1 MEPQRSFIHKAVG
14 FTLLLIPFLSVSM
27 TARKFYDDDP
37 LKQEPPPLRA
47 DKVEQRRISDAY
59 DLFSNTLSKRGERAT
74 VKKPIPARAINT
86 LGEVPDN
93 SWFTN
98 RHYKQQLSIEELMRG
113 PGDQNAP
120 DTSGP
125 LTVVSAKTEG
135 VTPGFLMEDARGR
148 RYNVKFD
155 PLKNP
160 EMATSAD
167 VIVSK
172 FFYALGY
179 NVPENYIFTFSRGQL
194 RIAPTAKLKTKVGK
208 RRPMTER
215 DLTEILL
222 KAPKLPD
229 GRYRSV
235 ASFYLKGKNVGEF
248 RYYGTRSDD
257 PNDIVPHEHR
267 RDLRGLRV
275 FCAWLGHDDSRAINT
290 LDMLVEGN
298 GVQFVKH
305 HLIDFGAT
313 LGSDSYRPNSPASG
327 NVYWFA
333 WSSAAAEFFSLG
345 LDVPRWMRAHYP
357 KLPAVGRFEAEVFD
371 PEKWVPFYP
380 SPAFD
385 NCFPDDAFWAAKQVM
400 AFSDE
405 EIRALVKTGQY
416 TDRRA
421 EDWIVQCLIKRRD
434 KIGKAYFAKVLPLDR
449 FEVRDGRLTF
459 DDLAVKH
466 KFSGPRDYAVQ
477 WSQFDNNTEQKTPLA
492 GETGLSVPRAVQDAA
507 EGEYFAANLNAGDKQ
522 KTVTVYLRKMAGQLQ
537 VVGVDRTW

>member
-1 MEPQRSFIHKAVG
+1 V
-14 FTLLLIPFLSVSM
+14 
-27 TARKFYDDDP
+27 
-37 LKQEPPPLRA
+37 
-47 DKVEQRRISDAY
+47 
-59 DLFSNTLSKRGERAT
+59 
-74 VKKPIPARAINT
+74 NT

-93 SWFTN
+93 SWYTN
-98 RHYKQQLSIEELMRG
+98 RHYKRRLSIEELVRG

-148 RYNVKFD
+148 LYNVKFD

-179 NVPENYIFTFSRGQL
+179 NVPENYIFAFSRSQL
-194 RIAPTAKLKTKVGK
+194 RIAPTAQVKTKVGK

-215 DLTEILL
+215 DLTEIFL
-222 KAPKLPD
+222 KAPKRSD
-229 GRYRSV
+229 GRYRCV

-290 LDMLVEGN
+290 LDMLVEEN
-298 GVQFVKH
+298 GAQFVKH

-327 NVYWFA
+327 HVYWFA
-333 WSSAAAEFFSLG
+333 WDSAAAQFFSLG
-345 LDVPRWMRAHYP
+345 LDIPHWMRAHYP
-357 KLPAVGRFEAEVFD
+357 KIPAVGRFEAEVFD
-371 PEKWVPFYP
+371 PEMWVPFYP
-380 SPAFD
+380 CPAFD
-385 NCFPDDAFWAAKQVM
+385 NCLPDDAFWAAKQVM
-400 AFSDE
+400 TFSDE

-434 KIGKAYFAKVLPLDR
+434 KIAKAYFAKVLPLDR
-449 FEVRDGRLTF
+449 FEVRNDRLAF
-459 DDLAVKH
+459 DDLAVEH
-466 KFSGPRDYAVQ
+466 KLVDPRNYAVQ
-477 WSQFDNNTEQKTPLA
+477 WSRFNNDTEQKALLA
-492 GETGLSVPRAVQDAA
+492 GETGLSMPDAVLDAA
-507 EGEYFAANLNAGDKQ
+507 EGEYFAADISAGDKQ
-522 KTVTVYLRKMAGQLQ
+522 KTVTVYLRKKGGQIQ

>member
-1 MEPQRSFIHKAVG
+1 MKPQQSPIPRAVG
-14 FTLLLIPFLSVSM
+14 FTLLLVPFLALSM
-27 TARKFYDDDP
+27 TARKFYEDDP

-47 DKVEQRRISDAY
+47 DKVAERRISDAY
-59 DLFSNTLSKRGERAT
+59 DLFSNTLSKRGERTTKQKA
-74 VKKPIPARAINT
+74 VPARAVNT
-86 LGEVPDN
+86 LGEVADN
-93 SWFTN
+93 AWFTN
-98 RHYKQQLSIEELMRG
+98 RHYKKRLSIEELVRG

-120 DTSGP
+120 DAGGP

-135 VTPGFLMEDARGR
+135 VTPGFVMEDARGR

-155 PLKNP
+155 PLQNP

-179 NVPENYIFTFSRGQL
+179 NVPENYIFTFSRRQL
-194 RIAPTAKLKTKVGK
+194 HIAPTANVKTKVGK
-208 RRPMTER
+208 LRPMTER
-215 DLTEILL
+215 DLTELFL
-222 KAPKLPD
+222 KAPKLRD
-229 GRYRSV
+229 GRYRCV
-235 ASFYLKGKNVGEF
+235 ASLYLTGKNVGEF

-257 PNDIVPHEHR
+257 PNDFVPHEHR

-290 LDMLVEGN
+290 LDMLVEEN

-327 NVYWFA
+327 NAYWFS
-333 WSSAAAEFFSLG
+333 WSSAAAQLFSLG

-357 KLPAVGRFEAEVFD
+357 KIPAVGRFEADIFD

-385 NCFPDDAFWAAKQVM
+385 NCLPDDAFWAAKQVM

-449 FEVRDGRLTF
+449 FEVRDGRLAF
-459 DDLAVKH
+459 DDLAVEH
-466 KFSGPRDYAVQ
+466 KLSGPRDYAVQ
-477 WSQFDNNTEQKTPLA
+477 WSRFNNDTEQKTPLA
-492 GETGLSVPRAVQDAA
+492 GETGFPLPRSVQEAA
-507 EGEYFAANLNAGDKQ
+507 EGEYFAADLSAADKQ
-522 KTVTVYLRKMAGQLQ
+522 KTVTVYMRKKGGQIQ
-537 VVGVDRTW
+537 VVGIDRTW

>member
-1 MEPQRSFIHKAVG
+1 MKAQPSSIQRAVG
-14 FTLLLIPFLSVSM
+14 FTLLLIPFLSLSIA
-27 TARKFYDDDP
+27 ARKFYRDDP
-37 LKQEPPPLRA
+37 LEQEPPPLRA
-47 DKVEQRRISDAY
+47 DKVASRRISDAY
-59 DLFSNTLSKRGERAT
+59 DLFSNTLSKRGERTAA
-74 VKKPIPARAINT
+74 KKPIPAGAVNT

-93 SWFTN
+93 TWYTN
-98 RHYKQQLSIEELMRG
+98 RHYKKPLSIEELVRG
-113 PGDQNAP
+113 PGDGNPP

-125 LTVVSAKTEG
+125 LMVVSAKTEG
-135 VTPGFLMEDARGR
+135 VTPGFVMEDARGR

-155 PLKNP
+155 PLTNP

-179 NVPENYIFTFSRGQL
+179 NVPENYTFTFARSQL
-194 RIAPTAKLKTKVGK
+194 RIAPTANVKTKVGK

-215 DLTEILL
+215 DLTELFL

-229 GRYRSV
+229 GRYRAV
-235 ASFYLKGKNVGEF
+235 ASLYLTGKSVGEF

-290 LDMLVEGN
+290 LDMLVEDK
-298 GVQFVKH
+298 GVQFIRH
-305 HLIDFGAT
+305 YLIDFGAT

-333 WSSAAAEFFSLG
+333 WDSVAAQFFSLG

-357 KLPAVGRFEAEVFD
+357 KIPAVGRFEADAFD

-380 SPAFD
+380 CAAFD
-385 NCFPDDAFWAAKQVM
+385 NCLPDDAFWAAKQVM

-405 EIRALVKTGQY
+405 QIRALVKTGHY
-416 TDRRA
+416 TNPQA
-421 EDWIVQCLIKRRD
+421 EQWIAECLIKRRD

-449 FEVRDGRLTF
+449 FEVRDGRLAF
-459 DDLAVKH
+459 EDLAVKH
-466 KFSGPRDYAVQ
+466 KLASPRDYTVQ
-477 WSQFDNNTEQKTPLA
+477 WSRFNNDTEQKTPLGGA
-492 GETGLSVPRAVQDAA
+492 TGLSLPRAIQEAV
-507 EGEYFAANLNAGDKQ
+507 EGEYFAADMSAGDKQ
-522 KTVTVYLRKMAGQLQ
+522 KTLTVYLRKKAGQMQ

>member
-1 MEPQRSFIHKAVG
+1 MKAQPSSIQRAVG
-14 FTLLLIPFLSVSM
+14 FTLLLIPFLSLSIA
-27 TARKFYDDDP
+27 ARKFYRDDP
-37 LKQEPPPLRA
+37 LEQEPPPLRA
-47 DKVEQRRISDAY
+47 DKVASRRISDAY
-59 DLFSNTLSKRGERAT
+59 DLFSNTLSKRGERTAA
-74 VKKPIPARAINT
+74 KKPIPAGAVNT

-93 SWFTN
+93 TWYTN
-98 RHYKQQLSIEELMRG
+98 RHYKKPLSIEELVRG
-113 PGDQNAP
+113 PGDGNPP

-125 LTVVSAKTEG
+125 LMVVSAKTEG
-135 VTPGFLMEDARGR
+135 VTPGFVMEDARGR

-155 PLKNP
+155 PLTNP

-172 FFYALGY
+172 CFYALGY
-179 NVPENYIFTFSRGQL
+179 NVPENYTFTFARSQL
-194 RIAPTAKLKTKVGK
+194 RIAPTANVKTKVGK

-215 DLTEILL
+215 DLTELFL

-229 GRYRSV
+229 GRYRAV
-235 ASFYLKGKNVGEF
+235 ASLYLTGKSVGEF

-290 LDMLVEGN
+290 LDMLVEDK
-298 GVQFVKH
+298 GVQFIRH
-305 HLIDFGAT
+305 YLIDFGAT

-333 WSSAAAEFFSLG
+333 WDSVAAQFFSLG

-357 KLPAVGRFEAEVFD
+357 KIPAVGRFEADAFD

-380 SPAFD
+380 CAAFD
-385 NCFPDDAFWAAKQVM
+385 NCLPDDAFWAAKQVM

-405 EIRALVKTGQY
+405 QIRALVKTGHY
-416 TDRRA
+416 TNPQA
-421 EDWIVQCLIKRRD
+421 EQWIAECLIKRRD

-449 FEVRDGRLTF
+449 FEVRDGRLAF
-459 DDLAVKH
+459 EDLAVKH
-466 KFSGPRDYAVQ
+466 KLASPRDYTVQ
-477 WSQFDNNTEQKTPLA
+477 WSRFNNDTEQKTPLGGA
-492 GETGLSVPRAVQDAA
+492 TGFSLPRAIQEAV
-507 EGEYFAANLNAGDKQ
+507 EGEYFAADMSAGDKQ
-522 KTVTVYLRKMAGQLQ
+522 KTLTVYLRKKAGQMQ

>member
-1 MEPQRSFIHKAVG
+1 MKLRRSTIPKALG
-14 FTLLLIPFLSVSM
+14 FAWLLTLFLSASV

-37 LKQEPPPLRA
+37 LEQEPPPMNA
-47 DKVEQRRISDAY
+47 NKVAPRRISDAY

-74 VKKPIPARAINT
+74 LNNPIPARAINT

-93 SWFTN
+93 SWYTN
-98 RHYKQQLSIEELMRG
+98 RHYKQRLSIEELVRG

-148 RYNVKFD
+148 LYNVKFD

-179 NVPENYIFTFSRGQL
+179 NVPENYIFTFSRSQL
-194 RIAPTAKLKTKVGK
+194 RIAPTAQVKTKVGK

-215 DLTEILL
+215 DLTEIFL

-248 RYYGTRSDD
+248 RYFGTRSDD

-290 LDMLVEGN
+290 LDMLVEEN
-298 GVQFVKH
+298 GVQFIKH

-313 LGSDSYRPNSPASG
+313 LGSDSYRPNSPDSG

-333 WSSAAAEFFSLG
+333 WDSAAAQFFSLG

-357 KLPAVGRFEAEVFD
+357 KVPAVGRFEAKVFD

-380 SPAFD
+380 CPAFD
-385 NCFPDDAFWAAKQVM
+385 NCLPDDAFWAAKQVM

-421 EDWIVQCLIKRRD
+421 EEWIVQCLIQRRD
-434 KIGKAYFAKVLPLDR
+434 KTGKAYFAKVLPVDR
-449 FEVRDGRLTF
+449 FAVRDDRLAF
-459 DDLAVKH
+459 DDLAVEH
-466 KFSGPRDYAVQ
+466 KLAGPRHHAVQ
-477 WSQFDNNTEQKTPLA
+477 WSRFNNDTEQKTPLA
-492 GETGLSVPRAVQDAA
+492 GEAGLSLPRSIEQAA
-507 EGEYFAANLNAGDKQ
+507 EGAYFAADISAGDKQ
-522 KTVTVYLRKMAGQLQ
+522 KTVTVYLRKKRGQIQ